1 MMKNRALRIK
11 TFAGK
16 TLKEDFA
23 IAHVKRSGRTKR
35 KFAINE
41 SCGHIYSHFL
51 KRHYVSNKNYERKN
65 RLSNK
70 IFFI

>member
-1 MMKNRALRIK
+1 MKNRTLKIK
-11 TFAGK
+11 TYAGR

-23 IAHVKRSGRTKR
+23 IAHIKRSGRTKR

-51 KRHYVSNKNYERKN
+51 KRHYKKN

-70 IFFI
+70 VCFS